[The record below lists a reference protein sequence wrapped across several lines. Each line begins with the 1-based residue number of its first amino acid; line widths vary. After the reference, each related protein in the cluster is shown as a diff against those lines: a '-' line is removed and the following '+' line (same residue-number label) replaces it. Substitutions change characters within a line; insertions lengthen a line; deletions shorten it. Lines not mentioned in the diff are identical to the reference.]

1 MDQKQNPH
9 QNIVLLTGD
18 NLYTPIIYNYLKDT
32 FNISCVVVENSSPK
46 LKIIKKRIKRFGL
59 LRVLGQILFR
69 ILVIPLL
76 EQFSKK
82 RICQIKENYG
92 MEEQP
97 VDPSKIMKVT
107 SLNDE
112 ELVSMLKETRPDLI
126 VVAYATGI
134 ISADTLKQ
142 APSKFINMHGGINPL
157 YRGVHGAYWALVER
171 NFDACGVTIHYIDS
185 GIDTGKILA
194 QGTVDISKNDNIYTY
209 PLLLLARGIPL
220 LKSSIQSILG
230 ESVDFPEP
238 PKGESRYWSHPTL
251 WEYLCHW
258 ITKGVK

>member
-1 MDQKQNPH
+1 MEKKQNPH

-18 NLYTPIIYNYLKDT
+18 NLYTPIIYNYQKDT

-59 LRVLGQILFR
+59 FKVLGQILFR
-69 ILVIPLL
+69 ILVTPLL
-76 EQFSKK
+76 KQFSKK

-142 APSKFINMHGGINPL
+142 TPSKFINMQGGINPL
-157 YRGVHGAYWALVER
+157 
-171 NFDACGVTIHYIDS
+171 
-185 GIDTGKILA
+185 
-194 QGTVDISKNDNIYTY
+194 
-209 PLLLLARGIPL
+209 
-220 LKSSIQSILG
+220 
-230 ESVDFPEP
+230 
-238 PKGESRYWSHPTL
+238 
-251 WEYLCHW
+251 
-258 ITKGVK
+258 

>member
-1 MDQKQNPH
+1 MEKKQNPH

-59 LRVLGQILFR
+59 FKVLGQILFR
-69 ILVIPLL
+69 ILVTPLL
-76 EQFSKK
+76 KQFSKK

-134 ISADTLKQ
+134 ISTNTLKQ
-142 APSKFINMHGGINPL
+142 TPSKFINMHGGINPL

-194 QGTVDISKNDNIYTY
+194 QGTVGISKKDNIYTY

-230 ESVDFPEP
+230 GCVEFPEP

-251 WEYLCHW
+251 WEYLGYW